1 MASASSHKKNLLQ
14 SLPHGGEGLDL
25 IKIVRL
31 VVAALFF
38 AAALAVDLTPLFKTL
53 ILILAAIVAGYDLVF
68 ELIDDVYDG
77 DYTAPSVLF
86 VLIAVLSFV
95 IGYAWEGV
103 LALLFYQLGMG
114 LIDLFKKRS
123 RQSIHELL
131 TSDDQELAEKTAVM
145 MEDRHAADTV
155 LEKEISKAIRL
166 PLYGILAVG
175 VLFAVLM
182 PLLTS
187 LSVRE
192 SFHRALIL
200 FAFATPVSVLTAL
213 PLSSLAGMSFATRF
227 GVLFNNAATME
238 KLCDVKTAVVDKSG
252 IFSVDNQ
259 KFLGVKSDILDE
271 KTMMDFVAH
280 AVYYSDQAFAKAIL
294 ASEDR
299 EYRLDLIS
307 NFHDVP
313 GCGVE
318 LKIGDS
324 EVTLAKRELLAER
337 GEAVPYERKESGCV
351 YYLMIAGRY
360 VGKVLLSATL
370 NTANDSLMSD
380 LKNAGIEQ
388 CILLTD
394 DSREESERLGES
406 LNADAVYAEFSDET
420 KLQYLESLDRSDTM
434 YIYANSLEKHS
445 NAAVDIRVKK
455 QAKYADAT
463 VTPEALTH
471 FPQTLPL
478 CRRVR
483 EVAKENVLFA
493 FLIKALLLFLGL
505 TGRCTIWFAVFLDFA
520 TALGTV
526 LNCIRVTQKPLIDLS
541 LLNKI

>member
-1 MASASSHKKNLLQ
+1 MASASSRKNSLLQ
-14 SLPHGGEGLDL
+14 SLPRSGEGLDL
-25 IKIVRL
+25 IKIARL
-31 VVAALFF
+31 IVAALLFIV
-38 AAALAVDLTPLFKTL
+38 ALSMDLTALFKTL
-53 ILILAAIVAGYDLVF
+53 ILVLSALVVGYDLIL

-77 DYTAPSVLF
+77 DYTAPSVIF

-103 LALLFYQLGMG
+103 LALFFYQLGLG
-114 LIDLFKKRS
+114 LIELFKKRS

-131 TSDDQELAEKTAVM
+131 TGDDQELAEKTAVM
-145 MEDRHAADTV
+145 MEDRHAADTE
-155 LEKEISKAIRL
+155 LEKEISLAIRL
-166 PLYGILAVG
+166 PLLGILAVG

-192 SFHRALIL
+192 AFHRALIL
-200 FAFATPVSVLTAL
+200 FAIATPISVLTAL
-213 PLSSLAGMSFATRF
+213 PLAGLTGMSYATRF
-227 GVLFNNAATME
+227 GVLFNNVATME
-238 KLCDVKTAVVDKSG
+238 KLSRVSTAVVDKTG
-252 IFSVDNQ
+252 IFSADNQ
-259 KFLGVKSDILDE
+259 QFIGVKSDILDE
-271 KTMMDFVAH
+271 KTMMEFVAH

-294 ASEDR
+294 AVEDR

-307 NFHDVP
+307 DFHDIP

-337 GEAVPYERKESGCV
+337 GEAVPYDGKESGCV

-360 VGKVLLSATL
+360 VGKVLLTATT
-370 NTANDSLMSD
+370 NTANDSLLSD
-380 LKNAGIEQ
+380 LKNAGVDQ

-394 DSREESERLGES
+394 DSREESERLGQA
-406 LNADAVYAEFSDET
+406 LNADEVYAEFSDET
-420 KLQYLESLDRSDTM
+420 KLQYLESLNREDTM
-434 YIYANSLEKHS
+434 YLYANSLEKHS

-463 VTPEALTH
+463 VTPESLSR
-471 FPQTLPL
+471 FSQTLPM
-478 CRRVR
+478 CRRVF

-493 FLIKALLLFLGL
+493 VLIKALLLFLGL
-505 TGRCTIWFAVFLDFA
+505 TGHCTVWFAVFLDFA
-520 TALGTV
+520 ATLGTI
-526 LNCIRVTQKPLIDLS
+526 LNCIRVTQNALIDIPFL
-541 LLNKI
+541 K

>member
-1 MASASSHKKNLLQ
+1 MSSASSHKKTLLQ
-14 SLPHGGEGLDL
+14 SLPRGGEGLDL
-25 IKIVRL
+25 IKIARL
-31 VVAALFF
+31 VVAALLF
-38 AAALAVDLTPLFKTL
+38 AVSLAVDLSSLFKTL
-53 ILILAAIVAGYDLVF
+53 ILVLAAIVAGYDLIF

-77 DYTAPSVLF
+77 DYTAPSVLY

-114 LIDLFKKRS
+114 LIDVFKKRS
-123 RQSIHELL
+123 RQSVHELL
-131 TSDDQELAEKTAVM
+131 TSSDQELAEKTAVM
-145 MEDRHAADTV
+145 MEDRHATDTK
-155 LEKEISKAIRL
+155 LEKEISTAVRL
-166 PLYGILAVG
+166 PLYGVLALG

-192 SFHRALIL
+192 AFHRALIL
-200 FAFATPVSVLTAL
+200 FALATPVSVLTAI
-213 PLSSLAGMSFATRF
+213 PLASLTGMSYATRF

-238 KLCDVKTAVVDKSG
+238 KLCDVKTAVIDKTG
-252 IFSVDNQ
+252 IFSTDNQ

-271 KTMMDFVAH
+271 KTMMEFVSH

-307 NFHDVP
+307 DFHDVP

-337 GEAVPYERKESGCV
+337 GEAVPYEGKESGCV

-360 VGKVLLSATL
+360 VGKVMLSTTL
-370 NTANDSLMSD
+370 NTANDSLFCN
-380 LKNAGIEQ
+380 LKEAGIEQ
-388 CILLTD
+388 CVLLTE
-394 DSREESERLGES
+394 DSREESERLGEA
-406 LNADAVYAEFSDET
+406 LCADAVFAEFSDET

-434 YIYANSLEKHS
+434 YIYANSPEKHS

-463 VTPEALTH
+463 ITPNSLTL

-483 EVAKENVLFA
+483 EIVKENVLFA
-493 FLIKALLLFLGL
+493 FLIKALLLFLGM
-505 TGRCTIWFAVFLDFA
+505 TGHCTVWFDVFLDFVA
-520 TALGTV
+520 ALGTI
-526 LNCIRVTQKPLIDLS
+526 LNCIRVTQKPLVDIPFL
-541 LLNKI
+541 K

>member
-1 MASASSHKKNLLQ
+1 MASASSRKNSLLQ
-14 SLPHGGEGLDL
+14 SLPRSGEGLDL
-25 IKIVRL
+25 IKIARL
-31 VVAALFF
+31 I
-38 AAALAVDLTPLFKTL
+38 AAALLFIAALSMDLTALFKTL
-53 ILILAAIVAGYDLVF
+53 ILVLSALVVGYDLIL

-77 DYTAPSVLF
+77 DYTAPSVIF

-103 LALLFYQLGMG
+103 LALFFYQLGLG
-114 LIDLFKKRS
+114 LIELFKKRS

-131 TSDDQELAEKTAVM
+131 TGDDQELAEKTAVM
-145 MEDRHAADTV
+145 MEDRHAADTE
-155 LEKEISKAIRL
+155 LEKEISLAIRL
-166 PLYGILAVG
+166 PLLGILAVG

-192 SFHRALIL
+192 AFHRALIL
-200 FAFATPVSVLTAL
+200 FAIATPISVLTAL
-213 PLSSLAGMSFATRF
+213 PLAGLTGMSYATRF
-227 GVLFNNAATME
+227 GVLFNNVATME
-238 KLCDVKTAVVDKSG
+238 KLSRVSTAVVDKTG
-252 IFSVDNQ
+252 IFSADNQ
-259 KFLGVKSDILDE
+259 QFIGVKSDILDE
-271 KTMMDFVAH
+271 KTMMEFVAH

-294 ASEDR
+294 AVEDR

-307 NFHDVP
+307 DFHDIP

-337 GEAVPYERKESGCV
+337 GEAVPYDGKESGCV

-360 VGKVLLSATL
+360 VGKVLLTATT
-370 NTANDSLMSD
+370 NTANDSLLSD
-380 LKNAGIEQ
+380 LKNAGVDQ

-394 DSREESERLGES
+394 DSREESERLGQA
-406 LNADAVYAEFSDET
+406 LNADEVYAEFSDET
-420 KLQYLESLDRSDTM
+420 KLQYLESLNREDTM
-434 YIYANSLEKHS
+434 YLYANSLEKHS

-463 VTPEALTH
+463 VTPESLSR
-471 FPQTLPL
+471 FSQTLPM
-478 CRRVR
+478 CRRVF

-493 FLIKALLLFLGL
+493 VLIKALLLFLGL
-505 TGRCTIWFAVFLDFA
+505 TGHCTVWFAVFLDFA
-520 TALGTV
+520 ATLGTI
-526 LNCIRVTQKPLIDLS
+526 LNCIRVTQNALIDIPFL
-541 LLNKI
+541 K

>member
-1 MASASSHKKNLLQ
+1 MASASSRKNSLLQ
-14 SLPHGGEGLDL
+14 SLPRSGEGLDL
-25 IKIVRL
+25 IKIARL
-31 VVAALFF
+31 IVAALLFI
-38 AAALAVDLTPLFKTL
+38 AALSMDLTALFKTL
-53 ILILAAIVAGYDLVF
+53 ILVLSALVVGYDLIL

-77 DYTAPSVLF
+77 DYTAPSVIF

-103 LALLFYQLGMG
+103 LALFFYQLGLG
-114 LIDLFKKRS
+114 LIELFKKRS

-131 TSDDQELAEKTAVM
+131 TGDDQELAEKTAVM
-145 MEDRHAADTV
+145 MEDRHAADTE
-155 LEKEISKAIRL
+155 LEKEISLAIRL
-166 PLYGILAVG
+166 PLLGILAVG

-192 SFHRALIL
+192 AFHRALIL
-200 FAFATPVSVLTAL
+200 FAIATPISVLTAL
-213 PLSSLAGMSFATRF
+213 PLAGLTGMSYATRF
-227 GVLFNNAATME
+227 GVLFNNVATME
-238 KLCDVKTAVVDKSG
+238 KLSRVSTAVVDKTG
-252 IFSVDNQ
+252 IFSADNQ
-259 KFLGVKSDILDE
+259 QFIGVKSDILDE
-271 KTMMDFVAH
+271 KTMMEFVAH

-294 ASEDR
+294 AVEDR

-307 NFHDVP
+307 DFHDIP

-337 GEAVPYERKESGCV
+337 GEAVPYDGKESGCV

-360 VGKVLLSATL
+360 VGKVLLTATT
-370 NTANDSLMSD
+370 NTANDSLLSD
-380 LKNAGIEQ
+380 LKNAGVDQ

-394 DSREESERLGES
+394 DSREESERLGQA
-406 LNADAVYAEFSDET
+406 LNADEVYAEFSDET
-420 KLQYLESLDRSDTM
+420 KLQYLESLNREDTM
-434 YIYANSLEKHS
+434 YLYANSLEKHS

-463 VTPEALTH
+463 VTPESLSR
-471 FPQTLPL
+471 FSQTLPM
-478 CRRVR
+478 CRRVF

-493 FLIKALLLFLGL
+493 VLIKALLLFLGL
-505 TGRCTIWFAVFLDFA
+505 TGHCTVWFAVFLDFA
-520 TALGTV
+520 ATLGTI
-526 LNCIRVTQKPLIDLS
+526 LNCIRVTQNALIDIPFL
-541 LLNKI
+541 K